1 MKKEELEKEVRLLKE
16 RVEANKKM
24 SDGYIDDL
32 AKAEQEL
39 KDFNKPV
46 LTSTQLADVEA
57 AIQKATEDFNFD
69 EPDTFEYEFNLNYE
83 NKIEIESL
91 NFMGH
96 YELNERIA
104 KEIFALFKEVED
116 DNS

>member
-24 SDGYIDDL
+24 SDGYVDDL

-46 LTSTQLADVEA
+46 LTSTQLADIEA
-57 AIQKATEDFNFD
+57 AIERAVGDFNFD
-69 EPDTFEYEFNLNYE
+69 EPDTFEYDFSLNYE

-104 KEIFALFKEVED
+104 REIFALFKEVEN

>member
-39 KDFNKPV
+39 KDFN
-46 LTSTQLADVEA
+46 
-57 AIQKATEDFNFD
+57 FD
-69 EPDTFEYEFNLNYE
+69 EPDTFEYEFNLSYE
-83 NKIEIESL
+83 NRIEIESL
-91 NFMGH
+91 NFTGH

>member
-24 SDGYIDDL
+24 SDGYVDDL

-46 LTSTQLADVEA
+46 LTSTQLADIEA
-57 AIQKATEDFNFD
+57 AIERAVEDFNFD
-69 EPDTFEYEFNLNYE
+69 EPDTFEYEFNLSYE
-83 NKIEIESL
+83 NRIEIESL
-91 NFMGH
+91 AFMGH
-96 YELNERIA
+96 HELNQRIFEA
-104 KEIFALFKEVED
+104 VFTLFKEAED
-116 DNS
+116 NNS